1 MKPTLVILAAGMASR
16 YGSMKQVE
24 GFGPSGETIMD
35 YSIYDAIRS
44 GFGKVV
50 FIIRKEF
57 EKNFREIVGKDIE
70 GRIGVEYVFQELN
83 KYAEGFEIPKERTKP
98 WGTAHAVL
106 CADEKVK
113 EPFAVINA
121 DDFYGKDGFVK
132 AHDFLMNDCNEKTFA
147 IIGYELL
154 KTLSEHGTVNRGV
167 CEVDNQGNL
176 VSVVERLNVSQAG
189 DKIVCKDEHLPK
201 ELPLNTHVSMNFW
214 CFHPSI
220 FDYTKKVFK
229 EFLSQN
235 ASNPKAEFF
244 IPIVADKYIKDG
256 EGVIKVIPTSA
267 KWFGVTYKE
276 DAPMVRESLRKLVDL
291 GEYPENLWAK

>member
-1 MKPTLVILAAGMASR
+1 MKPSLVILAAGMASR

-35 YSIYDAIRS
+35 YSIYDAIRA

-70 GRIGVEYVFQELN
+70 PRMPVEYVFQELN
-83 KYAEGFEIPKERTKP
+83 KYSEGFQIPPERTKP

-121 DDFYGKDGFVK
+121 DDFYGKDSFEK
-132 AHDFLMNDCNEKTFA
+132 AYKFLVNDCNPKEHS

-154 KTLSEHGTVNRGV
+154 NTLSEHGTVNRGV
-167 CEVDNQGNL
+167 CEVDDRGNL
-176 VSVVERLNVSQAG
+176 VSVVERLNVSREG
-189 DKIVCKDEHLPK
+189 DHVVCNDEHSPK
-201 ELPLNTHVSMNFW
+201 ELPLDTPVSMNFW
-214 CFHPSI
+214 CFDPSV
-220 FDYTKKVFK
+220 FDYTKRVFK

-244 IPIVADKYIKDG
+244 IPIVADKYIKEG

-276 DAPMVRESLRKLVDL
+276 DAPMVRASLRKLVDA
-291 GEYPENLWAK
+291 GDYPENLWAK

>member
-1 MKPTLVILAAGMASR
+1 MKPSLVILAAGMASR

-35 YSIYDAIRS
+35 YSIYDAIRA

-70 GRIGVEYVFQELN
+70 PRIKVEYVFQELN
-83 KYAEGFEIPKERTKP
+83 KYSEGFQIPSERTKP

-121 DDFYGKDGFVK
+121 DDFYGKDSFEK
-132 AHDFLMNDCNEKTFA
+132 AYKFLNECNPKVHS

-154 KTLSEHGTVNRGV
+154 NTLSEHGTVNRGV
-167 CEVDNQGNL
+167 CEVDEKGNL
-176 VSVVERLNVSQAG
+176 VSVVERLNVSREG
-189 DKIVCKDEHLPK
+189 DHVVCNDEHSPK
-201 ELPLNTHVSMNFW
+201 ELPLDTPVSMNFW
-214 CFHPSI
+214 CFDPSV
-220 FDYTKKVFK
+220 FDYTKRVFK

-244 IPIVADKYIKDG
+244 IPIVADKYIKEG

-276 DAPMVRESLRKLVDL
+276 DAPMVRASLRKLVDA
-291 GEYPENLWAK
+291 GDYPENLWAK

>member
-1 MKPTLVILAAGMASR
+1 
-16 YGSMKQVE
+16 
-24 GFGPSGETIMD
+24 
-35 YSIYDAIRS
+35 
-44 GFGKVV
+44 V

-70 GRIGVEYVFQELN
+70 GRIEVEYVFQELN

-132 AHDFLMNDCNEKTFA
+132 AYNFLVNDCTEKTFS

-167 CEVDNQGNL
+167 CEVDNKGNL
-176 VSVVERLNVSQAG
+176 VSVVERLNVSQVG
-189 DKIVCKDEHLPK
+189 DKIVCNDEHSPK

-214 CFHPSI
+214 CFHPSV
-220 FDYTKKVFK
+220 FDYTKRIFK

-244 IPIVADKYIKDG
+244 IPIVGDKYIKDG

-276 DAPMVRESLRKLVDL
+276 DAPMVRESLRKLVDA